1 MKKDNAPIDLGPIT
15 DVWTL
20 VSAFTDA
27 MNLRHLRDELYGEA
41 SDLAPPRR
49 SPPRRLGDLQLARQ
63 ATSFDPGLAY
73 IGLQRAHIDMPMQ
86 YPRTKIDVSP

>member
-1 MKKDNAPIDLGPIT
+1 MNKDNSPIDLGPIT

-41 SDLAPPRR
+41 PDLAPPRR
-49 SPPRRLGDLQLARQ
+49 SAPHRLGDLQLARQ
-63 ATSFDPGLAY
+63 TTSFDPGLAY
-73 IGLQRAHIDMPMQ
+73 IGLQRAYIDKPVQ
-86 YPRTKIDVSP
+86 YPRAKIDVSQ